1 MRRLVSCALVA
12 LVLGSSAALAAGAQN
27 LANPAID
34 TAAFLRDTAAA
45 MQYRESRRVTEA
57 EFIRLSR
64 LPGTVILD
72 ARSKPKYDALHVRG
86 AVNLSLPWVDSMNGA
101 PSRISGS
108 LSPPPDDAALFD
120 SKARSWVGLTLISRL
135 AFATVTRESRSAT
148 SVCFRPGESETR
160 TSARWLATSRA
171 LPTSA
176 VRVRCRRRKLAI
188 FCSSLRWFDKV
199 ESTRSS
205 ICVAE
210 TLTLGSFDP
219 GTVRPAPS
227 DVM

>member
-86 AVNLSLPWVDSMNGA
+86 AVNLSFTEFTAENLARMVPDANTLVLIYCNNNFANA
-101 PSRISGS
+101 PDPMPTKAIA
-108 LSPPPDDAALFD
+108 AALNLSTYTSLYTYGYRNVYELGPFLD
-120 SKARSWVGLTLISRL
+120 VNTTRIQ
-135 AFATVTRESRSAT
+135 FAGAQR
-148 SVCFRPGESETR
+148 
-160 TSARWLATSRA
+160 
-171 LPTSA
+171 
-176 VRVRCRRRKLAI
+176 
-188 FCSSLRWFDKV
+188 
-199 ESTRSS
+199 
-205 ICVAE
+205 
-210 TLTLGSFDP
+210 
-219 GTVRPAPS
+219 
-227 DVM
+227 